1 MAIQLGF
8 NPTGGRRE
16 SQSKPINLVLIIVIH
31 FKDYIELLTHINPT
45 IEPNHDLVDNIV
57 SFPEP
62 NRVSKE
68 YVGKFVDQLM
78 EMPDDPQQDLGGN
91 TYENI
96 DSAMDVVAARILS
109 KEKW

>member
-1 MAIQLGF
+1 
-8 NPTGGRRE
+8 
-16 SQSKPINLVLIIVIH
+16 
-31 FKDYIELLTHINPT
+31 
-45 IEPNHDLVDNIV
+45 
-57 SFPEP
+57 
-62 NRVSKE
+62 
-68 YVGKFVDQLM
+68 M